1 MCIRDRCWQFRKYKK
16 RLSGIVAKNKEH
28 FFRNKKIGGIEMNL
42 DKMSM
47 EEIKKYV
54 KELEDFKEKVSSY
67 SPEELRAL
75 KMLYAETRIKML
87 IGRFSDMIKID

>member
-1 MCIRDRCWQFRKYKK
+1 M
-16 RLSGIVAKNKEH
+16 E
-28 FFRNKKIGGIEMNL
+28 L

-54 KELEDFKEKVSSY
+54 KELEDFKKKVSSY

-75 KMLYAETRIKML
+75 RMLYAETRIKML
-87 IGRFSDMIKID
+87 IGRFSDMIKIDQKGMYSYEYNKKNQKKIGTDF

>member
-1 MCIRDRCWQFRKYKK
+1 
-16 RLSGIVAKNKEH
+16 
-28 FFRNKKIGGIEMNL
+28 MNL
-42 DKMSM
+42 DKMTM

-75 KMLYAETRIKML
+75 RMLYAETRIKML

>member
-1 MCIRDRCWQFRKYKK
+1 
-16 RLSGIVAKNKEH
+16 
-28 FFRNKKIGGIEMNL
+28 MNL
-42 DKMSM
+42 DKMTI
-47 EEIKKYV
+47 EEIKQYV

-75 KMLYAETRIKML
+75 RMLYAETRIKML

>member
-1 MCIRDRCWQFRKYKK
+1 MD
-16 RLSGIVAKNKEH
+16 
-28 FFRNKKIGGIEMNL
+28 L
-42 DKMSM
+42 DKMTI

-87 IGRFSDMIKID
+87 IGRFPDMIKID

>member
-1 MCIRDRCWQFRKYKK
+1 MD
-16 RLSGIVAKNKEH
+16 LE
-28 FFRNKKIGGIEMNL
+28 
-42 DKMSM
+42 KMSM

-54 KELEDFKEKVSSY
+54 KELEDFKKKVSSY

-75 KMLYAETRIKML
+75 KMLYAGTRIKML

>member
-1 MCIRDRCWQFRKYKK
+1 
-16 RLSGIVAKNKEH
+16 
-28 FFRNKKIGGIEMNL
+28 MNL
-42 DKMSM
+42 EKMTM

>member
-1 MCIRDRCWQFRKYKK
+1 MD
-16 RLSGIVAKNKEH
+16 LE
-28 FFRNKKIGGIEMNL
+28 
-42 DKMSM
+42 KMSM
-47 EEIKKYV
+47 EEIKQYV

-87 IGRFSDMIKID
+87 IGRFSHMIKID

>member
-1 MCIRDRCWQFRKYKK
+1 MD
-16 RLSGIVAKNKEH
+16 LE
-28 FFRNKKIGGIEMNL
+28 
-42 DKMSM
+42 KMSM

-75 KMLYAETRIKML
+75 KMLYAETRIKMM
-87 IGRFSDMIKID
+87 IGRFSGMIKID

>member
-1 MCIRDRCWQFRKYKK
+1 MD
-16 RLSGIVAKNKEH
+16 
-28 FFRNKKIGGIEMNL
+28 L
-42 DKMSM
+42 DKMSI

-67 SPEELRAL
+67 SSEELRAL
-75 KMLYAETRIKML
+75 KMLYAETRIKTL

>member
-1 MCIRDRCWQFRKYKK
+1 
-16 RLSGIVAKNKEH
+16 
-28 FFRNKKIGGIEMNL
+28 MNL

-75 KMLYAETRIKML
+75 RMLYAETRIKMVT
-87 IGRFSDMIKID
+87 GRFSDMIKID

>member
-1 MCIRDRCWQFRKYKK
+1 MD
-16 RLSGIVAKNKEH
+16 
-28 FFRNKKIGGIEMNL
+28 L
-42 DKMSM
+42 DKMSI

-67 SPEELRAL
+67 SLEELISL

-87 IGRFSDMIKID
+87 LGRFSDMIKID

>member
-1 MCIRDRCWQFRKYKK
+1 MD
-16 RLSGIVAKNKEH
+16 LE
-28 FFRNKKIGGIEMNL
+28 
-42 DKMSM
+42 KMSM
-47 EEIKKYV
+47 EEIKQYI

-75 KMLYAETRIKML
+75 RMLYAETRIKML

>member
-1 MCIRDRCWQFRKYKK
+1 MD
-16 RLSGIVAKNKEH
+16 LE
-28 FFRNKKIGGIEMNL
+28 
-42 DKMSM
+42 KMSM

-75 KMLYAETRIKML
+75 RMLYAETRIKMVA
-87 IGRFSDMIKID
+87 GKFSNIIKIDQRGVCNYEYNKKFQKKIGTDF

>member
-1 MCIRDRCWQFRKYKK
+1 MD
-16 RLSGIVAKNKEH
+16 
-28 FFRNKKIGGIEMNL
+28 L
-42 DKMSM
+42 DKISI

-54 KELEDFKEKVSSY
+54 KELEVFKEKVSSY

>member
-1 MCIRDRCWQFRKYKK
+1 
-16 RLSGIVAKNKEH
+16 
-28 FFRNKKIGGIEMNL
+28 MNL

-75 KMLYAETRIKML
+75 RMLYAETRIKMVA
-87 IGRFSDMIKID
+87 GKFSNMIKID

>member
-1 MCIRDRCWQFRKYKK
+1 MD
-16 RLSGIVAKNKEH
+16 
-28 FFRNKKIGGIEMNL
+28 L
-42 DKMSM
+42 DKMTI

-67 SPEELRAL
+67 FPEELRAL

-87 IGRFSDMIKID
+87 IGTFSDMIKID

>member
-1 MCIRDRCWQFRKYKK
+1 
-16 RLSGIVAKNKEH
+16 
-28 FFRNKKIGGIEMNL
+28 MNL

-67 SPEELRAL
+67 SLEELIAL
-75 KMLYAETRIKML
+75 KMLYAETRIKMM

>member
-1 MCIRDRCWQFRKYKK
+1 
-16 RLSGIVAKNKEH
+16 
-28 FFRNKKIGGIEMNL
+28 MNL
-42 DKMSM
+42 DKMTM
-47 EEIKKYV
+47 EEIKQYV

>member
-1 MCIRDRCWQFRKYKK
+1 
-16 RLSGIVAKNKEH
+16 
-28 FFRNKKIGGIEMNL
+28 MNL
-42 DKMSM
+42 DKMTM
-47 EEIKKYV
+47 EEIKQYV

-87 IGRFSDMIKID
+87 IGRFLDMIKID

>member
-1 MCIRDRCWQFRKYKK
+1 
-16 RLSGIVAKNKEH
+16 
-28 FFRNKKIGGIEMNL
+28 MNL

-75 KMLYAETRIKML
+75 RMLYAETRIKML

>member
-1 MCIRDRCWQFRKYKK
+1 
-16 RLSGIVAKNKEH
+16 
-28 FFRNKKIGGIEMNL
+28 MNL
-42 DKMSM
+42 DKMTM
-47 EEIKKYV
+47 EEIKQYV

-87 IGRFSDMIKID
+87 IGRFLDMIKIDQRGVCNYEYNKKFQKKIGTDF

>member
-1 MCIRDRCWQFRKYKK
+1 
-16 RLSGIVAKNKEH
+16 
-28 FFRNKKIGGIEMNL
+28 MNL
-42 DKMSM
+42 DKMTM
-47 EEIKKYV
+47 EEIKQYV
-54 KELEDFKEKVSSY
+54 KELEDFKERVSSY